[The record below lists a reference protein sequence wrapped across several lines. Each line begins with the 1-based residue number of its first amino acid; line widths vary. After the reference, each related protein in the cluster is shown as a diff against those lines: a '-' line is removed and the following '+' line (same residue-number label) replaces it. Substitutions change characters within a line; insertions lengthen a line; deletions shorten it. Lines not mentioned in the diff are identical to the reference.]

1 VLVNL
6 PYLDMPLWI
15 AQWITSLKRAF
26 SWGNSPLEKIRADW
40 ASPNPKTP
48 WLAGQLFE
56 LTRETSNELTMDDR
70 TWSDLEFDKLFSLAD
85 STRSP
90 LGSQCLYRR
99 LRTYAR
105 DESALEGEYEIYR
118 GLVNEAPLRE
128 EIQLATS
135 LLQNDSN
142 ALICD
147 ALFGQEP
154 RQPRWAPLI
163 FLFSGLS
170 ILSCIVAIFVHPVAW
185 AFAAL
190 VLCNVVL
197 LFFGNYRFHDVYST
211 AARIGNMIGVAVRL
225 SRIQT
230 SVRFSQIDT
239 LRDLLRDDVE
249 IRRAFR
255 WFLLKRDESLLG
267 SLVFYLQLL
276 FLVDLA
282 AGAIAIARMQRLRR
296 PLQAIFEAVGSLDAT
311 VSVASWISRVPAH
324 CFPKISGDP
333 RIEIEDGYHP
343 ILSGAVT
350 NSICL
355 AGQSALIVGSNM
367 AGKTT
372 FIKMIG
378 TNIVLGR
385 TLGVCFA
392 SSAVIPRSPVM
403 TSIRLEHSIESGKS
417 HFFSEIERILLFL
430 RTAEE
435 TGRGVFLIDELF
447 RGTNTPERIAAAKA
461 VLEEM
466 ARHAQ
471 VLATTHDVELQGYL
485 EQQFSIYH
493 FTENPDLAEVFDY
506 KLRAGISHARNAIKL
521 LERIGFSE
529 KIVSEARRLLGD
541 RSQA

>member
-1 VLVNL
+1 
-6 PYLDMPLWI
+6 MPLWI

-185 AFAAL
+185 AFSAL